1 MDLFNRDSAAEHIV
15 SDSENIYEIG
25 DLLLDYL
32 KQLKVKYVFGI
43 PGGAIEPLYNAIAR
57 SEKAGGIQSIVARH
71 ETGAGFMA
79 DGYYT
84 NSGVLG
90 VCCATTGP
98 GTTNLITGCAS
109 LYANQIPALFI
120 TAQTALNTF
129 GKGAFQESSS
139 SETGVDT
146 LSLFNDITNFNSM
159 ITHVDQ
165 FEQVLTSALR
175 KAFISPKGPVHLSI
189 PMDVF
194 RSPAPV
200 GKPSFDLSMINKPST
215 LIDQG
220 SVDKLCDILTSGYKI
235 VFVVGDGCASSIN
248 EILEVATLL
257 NIQVVTTPHGKG
269 LISPYHPQNRG
280 VIGFA
285 GHETAY
291 KVTHEESVRYIVAIG
306 ARFGEWDSNGW
317 DNTLL
322 SEKLIHVS
330 SDSGFFNRT
339 PMARL
344 HVLGNI
350 SSIFNRILDYL
361 GENSFTEL
369 SAINPRI
376 EAQMVGQS
384 GRPTRFYKLVDNL
397 AYNDDS
403 VPIKP
408 QRLMKILPRLFP
420 YNTHYLADVGNAMA
434 WSIHYLHP
442 YKSSRVRNVRLSQQN
457 VWSGVFR
464 TCLEFSSMG
473 WAIGAS
479 VGTAFACPD
488 DPVVCITGDGAM
500 LMSGQEITVALQH
513 NLPVIFVI
521 LNDSSLGMVK
531 HGQQLT
537 GAEQT
542 STDLP
547 QISFSRMARAMGVDA
562 FTIRSPQDLLE
573 LDIDEIIH
581 KKSPTLLDVLI
592 DKNEIPPI
600 GLRARSISL
609 KK

>member
-1 MDLFNRDSAAEHIV
+1 MDLFNRDSAVEHIV
-15 SDSENIYEIG
+15 SDQESIYEIG

-32 KQLKVKYVFGI
+32 KQLKVKYIFGI

-57 SEKAGGIQSIVARH
+57 SEREGGIKSIVARH

-79 DGYYT
+79 DGYFT
-84 NSGVLG
+84 NSGILG
-90 VCCATTGP
+90 VVCSTTGP

-146 LSLFNDITNFNSM
+146 LSLFDHITNFNSM

-175 KAFISPKGPVHLSI
+175 KAFIAPKGPVHLSI

-194 RSPAPV
+194 RSAAPV
-200 GKPSFDLSMINKPST
+200 KKPSFDLSLINKPST
-215 LIDQG
+215 LIDTV

-235 VFVVGDGCASSIN
+235 VFVVGDGCANSIS

-291 KVTHEESVRYIVAIG
+291 QVTHNESVRYIVAIG

-317 DNTLL
+317 DKALL

-339 PMARL
+339 PMAKL

-350 SSIFNRILDYL
+350 SSIFNQILDYL
-361 GENSFTEL
+361 GESSFTEIT
-369 SAINPRI
+369 SVTAHVEQKR
-376 EAQMVGQS
+376 AGRTGQ
-384 GRPTRFYKLVDNL
+384 PTRYYKLDDNS

-420 YNTHYLADVGNAMA
+420 HNTHYLADVGNTMA
-434 WSIHYLHP
+434 WAIHYLHP
-442 YKSSRVRNVRLSQQN
+442 FKSSRTRNLRMSEKN

-479 VGTAFACPD
+479 VGTAFACPN
-488 DPVVCITGDGAM
+488 DPVVCMTGDGAM

-521 LNDSSLGMVK
+521 LNDGALGMVK
-531 HGQQLT
+531 HGQRLT
-537 GAEQT
+537 GAEQIGI
-542 STDLP
+542 DLP
-547 QISFSRMARAMGVDA
+547 PVSFSRMAKAMGIEA
-562 FTIRSPQDLLE
+562 YTIRSPQDLLE
-573 LDIDEIIH
+573 LDIEALTT
-581 KKSPTLLDVLI
+581 KKSPTLLDILI
-592 DKNEIPPI
+592 DKNEVPPI
-600 GLRARSISL
+600 GLRTSAISQ